1 MPGTD
6 VDETAQQLAED
17 LTKVVEDA
25 KSDVA
30 ESAAAEE
37 TKRLEIERLDRIES
51 RLVAIENHSA
61 PSAVTE
67 TAAAPVVT
75 AGDTN
80 TDALDEVKE
89 AIADLGEKITKPVED
104 AAETVMGPVGDVA
117 DEAEEVVET
126 LPKRTHALF
135 KPLGIGRRRD
145 D

>member
-1 MPGTD
+1 MTD

-25 KSDVA
+25 KSDVQ

-37 TKRLEIERLDRIES
+37 TKRLEIERLDKIES

-75 AGDTN
+75 AGDTS
-80 TDALDEVKE
+80 TDALDEVKD
-89 AIADLGEKITKPVED
+89 AIADLGEKITDPVED
-104 AAETVMGPVGDVA
+104 AADAVLGPVGDVA

-126 LPKRTHALF
+126 LPRRTHGLF
-135 KPLGIGRRRD
+135 KPLFGSKRHD
-145 D
+145 E